1 MYEDEFKI
9 PKLHEGYVLVLR
21 ADSKNG
27 RILNND
33 NTYYDGYQDSPD
45 KGGKIY
51 YHIYRSFDEAKNDIL
66 LALKKSVLYE
76 YIIYGH
82 NGDELEHI
90 MPKLKDIPF
99 TEKKD
104 NRFSFVKNLFSK
116 LTK

>member
-9 PKLHEGYVLVLR
+9 PQLQEGYVLVLR

-33 NTYYDGYQDSPD
+33 NTYYDDYQDPPD

-51 YHIYRSFDEAKNDIL
+51 YHIYRSYDEAKNDIL
-66 LALKKSVLYE
+66 LTLKRSVSYE

-90 MPKLKDIPF
+90 IPKIENISLAEENNNFFIRLW
-99 TEKKD
+99 KK
-104 NRFSFVKNLFSK
+104 LIGE
-116 LTK
+116 